1 MSNVIEIYRNNLE
14 GLLLYLY
21 PRDNKCILD
30 DIVLMWLDKLPCPWQ
45 AMQRIFTLFFFF
57 D

>member
-21 PRDNKCILD
+21 PRDNKRILD
-30 DIVLMWLDKLPCPWQ
+30 DEYYTRVVG
-45 AMQRIFTLFFFF
+45 
-57 D
+57 